1 MRSARI
7 ALMLTIALAGPYASN
22 FAYAQRP
29 EQGASSRKLPRGKAP
44 QSDRTAEMT
53 VRSAVPPDLEQRRRD
68 AHDARGTPPLR
79 QHIEDAVRELY
90 KR

>member
-29 EQGASSRKLPRGKAP
+29 EQGASSRSCRAAKR
-44 QSDRTAEMT
+44 
-53 VRSAVPPDLEQRRRD
+53 RSPIVPPR
-68 AHDARGTPPLR
+68 
-79 QHIEDAVRELY
+79 
-90 KR
+90 